1 MGRVSLCLVIM
12 FFICSAQKIDAQVQ
26 NIREKQDTISA
37 TKSLEHIRP
46 ENIKKGPLNNALDVL
61 SGQSA
66 GVNVTTNGTDRLAML
81 NSIRVRG
88 TTSIMGGNDPL
99 VIIDGVTSDIAT
111 LSTIYPADI
120 EVLLFVKGNI
130 NGHATAHKLLQQKFP
145 CQSDVFFMGKLILQ
159 GNLKTVCKLCR
170 LSTLGFFHGVP

>member
-111 LSTIYPADI
+111 LSTILSRRHREFHYF
-120 EVLLFVKGNI
+120 EECYRNGNVR
-130 NGHATAHKLLQQKFP
+130 FP
-145 CQSDVFFMGKLILQ
+145 WCFRC
-159 GNLKTVCKLCR
+159 N
-170 LSTLGFFHGVP
+170 

>member
-88 TTSIMGGNDPL
+88 TTSEKSCLRKDNFLMFWRLIL
-99 VIIDGVTSDIAT
+99 VIRCF
-111 LSTIYPADI
+111 LCY
-120 EVLLFVKGNI
+120 NI
-130 NGHATAHKLLQQKFP
+130 
-145 CQSDVFFMGKLILQ
+145 
-159 GNLKTVCKLCR
+159 
-170 LSTLGFFHGVP
+170 

>member
-88 TTSIMGGNDPL
+88 TSSVIMIKPL
-99 VIIDGVTSDIAT
+99 TDSDRPQNILRIQPTIILRKKD
-111 LSTIYPADI
+111 
-120 EVLLFVKGNI
+120 
-130 NGHATAHKLLQQKFP
+130 
-145 CQSDVFFMGKLILQ
+145 
-159 GNLKTVCKLCR
+159 
-170 LSTLGFFHGVP
+170 

>member
-66 GVNVTTNGTDRLAML
+66 GVNKC
-81 NSIRVRG
+81 SILSYMGVGARQCLSWRV
-88 TTSIMGGNDPL
+88 
-99 VIIDGVTSDIAT
+99 
-111 LSTIYPADI
+111 
-120 EVLLFVKGNI
+120 
-130 NGHATAHKLLQQKFP
+130 
-145 CQSDVFFMGKLILQ
+145 Q
-159 GNLKTVCKLCR
+159 G
-170 LSTLGFFHGVP
+170 

>member
-88 TTSIMGGNDPL
+88 DAESERSQRQ
-99 VIIDGVTSDIAT
+99 TSDPT
-111 LSTIYPADI
+111 YSQTCKEIYNPI
-120 EVLLFVKGNI
+120 
-130 NGHATAHKLLQQKFP
+130 H
-145 CQSDVFFMGKLILQ
+145 
-159 GNLKTVCKLCR
+159 R
-170 LSTLGFFHGVP
+170 R

>member
-88 TTSIMGGNDPL
+88 TTSIMGGND
-99 VIIDGVTSDIAT
+99 GS
-111 LSTIYPADI
+111 AD
-120 EVLLFVKGNI
+120 
-130 NGHATAHKLLQQKFP
+130 FP
-145 CQSDVFFMGKLILQ
+145 GW
-159 GNLKTVCKLCR
+159 
-170 LSTLGFFHGVP
+170 

>member
-88 TTSIMGGNDPL
+88 TTGSPDKPGGLSIQL
-99 VIIDGVTSDIAT
+99 
-111 LSTIYPADI
+111 
-120 EVLLFVKGNI
+120 
-130 NGHATAHKLLQQKFP
+130 
-145 CQSDVFFMGKLILQ
+145 
-159 GNLKTVCKLCR
+159 CKSEKKEFYIR
-170 LSTLGFFHGVP
+170 YSS

>member
-111 LSTIYPADI
+111 LFYHISRRHREFHYF
-120 EVLLFVKGNI
+120 EECYRNGNVR
-130 NGHATAHKLLQQKFP
+130 FP
-145 CQSDVFFMGKLILQ
+145 WCFRC
-159 GNLKTVCKLCR
+159 N
-170 LSTLGFFHGVP
+170 

>member
-99 VIIDGVTSDIAT
+99 VIIDGVTW
-111 LSTIYPADI
+111 LSGNFWLVSFKISYLCLP
-120 EVLLFVKGNI
+120 LFYETRTTPSCHPSGC
-130 NGHATAHKLLQQKFP
+130 AYRQL
-145 CQSDVFFMGKLILQ
+145 
-159 GNLKTVCKLCR
+159 
-170 LSTLGFFHGVP
+170 

>member
-1 MGRVSLCLVIM
+1 MLK
-12 FFICSAQKIDAQVQ
+12 KIDAQVQ

-81 NSIRVRG
+81 KVSVCVVPH
-88 TTSIMGGNDPL
+88 PL
-99 VIIDGVTSDIAT
+99 WVAMT
-111 LSTIYPADI
+111 
-120 EVLLFVKGNI
+120 
-130 NGHATAHKLLQQKFP
+130 
-145 CQSDVFFMGKLILQ
+145 
-159 GNLKTVCKLCR
+159 R
-170 LSTLGFFHGVP
+170 

>member
-66 GVNVTTNGTDRLAML
+66 GVKKYHMMATTDSSQCINICKCSTAR
-81 NSIRVRG
+81 SI
-88 TTSIMGGNDPL
+88 
-99 VIIDGVTSDIAT
+99 
-111 LSTIYPADI
+111 
-120 EVLLFVKGNI
+120 
-130 NGHATAHKLLQQKFP
+130 
-145 CQSDVFFMGKLILQ
+145 
-159 GNLKTVCKLCR
+159 
-170 LSTLGFFHGVP
+170 

>member
-66 GVNVTTNGTDRLAML
+66 GVNVTTNGGQR
-81 NSIRVRG
+81 IF
-88 TTSIMGGNDPL
+88 L
-99 VIIDGVTSDIAT
+99 V
-111 LSTIYPADI
+111 
-120 EVLLFVKGNI
+120 
-130 NGHATAHKLLQQKFP
+130 
-145 CQSDVFFMGKLILQ
+145 GKLSFKRIA
-159 GNLKTVCKLCR
+159 
-170 LSTLGFFHGVP
+170 

>member
-88 TTSIMGGNDPL
+88 TTSIMYNPQIEMFARFKMKSSFHKTKR
-99 VIIDGVTSDIAT
+99 II
-111 LSTIYPADI
+111 
-120 EVLLFVKGNI
+120 
-130 NGHATAHKLLQQKFP
+130 
-145 CQSDVFFMGKLILQ
+145 
-159 GNLKTVCKLCR
+159 
-170 LSTLGFFHGVP
+170 